1 MFSYAFNPCLPKEMK
16 ELLSA
21 SICVGLWL
29 KNNFMARKNQSIIN
43 QLVVCPWW
51 ISLAMAIILFTILK
65 FVLPVFSFNNWV
77 FSAFAKAASGF
88 APLVGILL
96 LITATVAAL
105 NQFRKGKMLE
115 SVSGSESIQSL
126 SWREFEELVAEAFR
140 RKGYFVLE
148 NPEKGPDGGV
158 DLKLRKNGNL
168 ILVQCKHWKSR
179 KVGVKTVRELY
190 GVMAAKQASAGI
202 LATFGAF
209 TEDAKEFATGKS
221 IQLIAGNQLLKLI
234 SSVQKNQ
241 QISKSDNEIQ
251 VPTCPKC
258 GSEMKMRIARKGKNA
273 GQKFWGCSKFPDCR
287 GILAYKN

>member
-1 MFSYAFNPCLPKEMK
+1 MFSYAVNPCLPKEMK

-29 KNNFMARKNQSIIN
+29 KNNFMARKNQSLIN
-43 QLVVCPWW
+43 QLVVLPWW
-51 ISLAMAIILFTILK
+51 INLALAAILYILLKYVIPALSLDNMVFNVFT
-65 FVLPVFSFNNWV
+65 
-77 FSAFAKAASGF
+77 KAAPTWANLIIIPLF
-88 APLVGILL
+88 A
-96 LITATVAAL
+96 TAAVAAF
-105 NQFRKGKMLE
+105 NQYRKGKMLE
-115 SVSGSESIQSL
+115 SVSGPDSIQSL
-126 SWREFEELVAEAFR
+126 NWREFEELVAEAFR

-158 DLKLRKNGNL
+158 DIRLRKNGNL
-168 ILVQCKHWKSR
+168 ILVQCKNWKSR

-190 GVMAAKQASAGI
+190 GVMAAKRASAGI

-221 IQLIAGNQLLKLI
+221 IQLMAGNQLLKLI

-273 GQKFWGCSKFPDCR
+273 GQKFWGCSNYPDCR
-287 GILAYKN
+287 GILAYKY